1 MKLGYN
7 KQLGVAKFVCY
18 NQEFIITRVVYG
30 IMHRFGTKKFVHYKR
45 EFVITEFVIAEFNCI
60 FYLID
65 YEVDSCTFYLFL
77 MNRNVS
83 KLLFKAKHV
92 TKKE

>member
-1 MKLGYN
+1 LNNGHFCQVPRLAVVLKFDCTVKLGYN

-45 EFVITEFVIAEFNCI
+45 EFVITEFVIAKFDCI
-60 FYLID
+60 F
-65 YEVDSCTFYLFL
+65 
-77 MNRNVS
+77 
-83 KLLFKAKHV
+83 K
-92 TKKE
+92 